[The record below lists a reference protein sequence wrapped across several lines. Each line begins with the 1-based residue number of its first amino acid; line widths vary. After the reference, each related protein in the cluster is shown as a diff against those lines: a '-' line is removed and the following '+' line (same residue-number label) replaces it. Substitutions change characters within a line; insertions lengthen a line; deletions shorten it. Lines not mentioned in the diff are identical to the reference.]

1 MPQDP
6 AAVLC
11 LASASPRRRELLH
24 QLGVPHRVAP
34 AACDET
40 PLARESAGECVQ
52 RLALAKAR
60 AVAAEPARSA
70 GLPVLGADTTVVV
83 DGAMLGKPADRD
95 EGCRMLA
102 RLSGRVHEVLSAV
115 ALVVTGTAAPALR
128 VSRTEVRFRALGRE
142 EIAAY
147 WDSGEPLD
155 KAGGYAIQGFAA
167 CFVESIA
174 GSYSGV
180 VGLPL
185 YETAQLLRAAGVP
198 MWRTDGAHGGAA

>member
-1 MPQDP
+1 MPQDC

-11 LASASPRRRELLH
+11 LASASPRRRELLD

-40 PLARESAGECVQ
+40 PLAHESAADCVQ
-52 RLALAKAR
+52 RLALAKAH
-60 AVAAEPARSA
+60 AVGADPARSA

-83 DGAMLGKPADRD
+83 DGVMLGKPADRD
-95 EGCRMLA
+95 DGCRMLA
-102 RLSGRVHEVLSAV
+102 RLSGRTHEVLSAV
-115 ALVVTGTAAPALR
+115 ALLLPGTAVPALR
-128 VSRTEVRFRALGRE
+128 VSRTEVRFRALGHE

-167 CFVESIA
+167 AFVESIC

-185 YETAQLLRAAGVP
+185 YETAQLLNAAGVP
-198 MWRTDGAHGGAA
+198 IWRTRGTREGGA